1 MHQRILLR
9 ARKGPFDVFTPEETF
24 AGNWI
29 GDNNGNLVFSHA
41 AHKLLATSAAEII
54 PSRFRADER
63 DADEINEKYDVF
75 VIPLANAFRRS
86 FVHRL
91 APMTRLIERLK
102 IPVVVL
108 GVGVQT
114 DVEGNREYLR
124 PIDEAVTAFCRAVL
138 DRSHS
143 IGVRGEVTESYL
155 RTLGFSAVEQIGCPS
170 MFLTGDSL
178 RIEKAKPA
186 LAPEDR
192 VALTI
197 SPYVSSMAG
206 IVRRHHERYPN
217 LRYLPQDLRTLGTL
231 LYGDAPELRGC
242 SSDIPLH
249 TSHPF
254 FVEDKVRMF
263 VDPWT
268 WMDYLSG
275 FDFAF
280 GTRIHGTITALV
292 SGTPGYLF
300 AHPRAG
306 PLLRHPAPDHAG
318 RAGRR
323 RRRPALRGGRLHG
336 AQRGPQGAVRGDHRV
351 PGPARPRPLVRRR
364 GQRQPLRP
372 AGPRDHLPAGGPS
385 GRGHRA
391 GRAAGPHPVA
401 AGREQDAPRDHR
413 LAARPA
419 AARADQAGRPR
430 PGPSTAEA
438 LILVRLFDRRGR
450 IGGCPTSRTSP
461 RCSTS
466 PRRARRWVR
475 SPAGS
480 AGTS

>member
-41 AHKLLATSAAEII
+41 AHKLLATSTAEIT

-114 DVEGNREYLR
+114 DIDGNREYLR

-170 MFLTGDSL
+170 MFLHGDSF
-178 RIEKAKPA
+178 RIEKTKPA
-186 LAPEDR
+186 LTPDDR
-192 VALTI
+192 IALTI

-206 IVRRHHERYPN
+206 IVRHHHERYPN

-231 LYGDAPELRGC
+231 LYGDAPELRGR

-268 WMDYLSG
+268 WMAYLSG

-280 GTRIHGTITALV
+280 GTRIHGTITALI

-300 AHPRAG
+300 AHDSRTLELARYFDIPHRIMRDVPADIDAAQLYEEADYTALNEG
-306 PLLRHPAPDHAG
+306 HKARFAAMTAFLARHDLGHSFADGDSAARFDQRVRETTYPPAVRPATATAPAELLARIQRLRDENQSLQETIESLRGQQLRERVRQAVPAPVRRLLR
-318 RAGRR
+318 R
-323 RRRPALRGGRLHG
+323 
-336 AQRGPQGAVRGDHRV
+336 
-351 PGPARPRPLVRRR
+351 
-364 GQRQPLRP
+364 
-372 AGPRDHLPAGGPS
+372 
-385 GRGHRA
+385 
-391 GRAAGPHPVA
+391 
-401 AGREQDAPRDHR
+401 
-413 LAARPA
+413 
-419 AARADQAGRPR
+419 
-430 PGPSTAEA
+430 
-438 LILVRLFDRRGR
+438 
-450 IGGCPTSRTSP
+450 
-461 RCSTS
+461 
-466 PRRARRWVR
+466 
-475 SPAGS
+475 
-480 AGTS
+480 